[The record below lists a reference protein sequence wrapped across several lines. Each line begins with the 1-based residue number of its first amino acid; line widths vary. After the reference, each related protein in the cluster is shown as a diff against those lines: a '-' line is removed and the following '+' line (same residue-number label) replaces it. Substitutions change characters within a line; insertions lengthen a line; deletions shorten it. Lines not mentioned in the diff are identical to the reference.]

1 MNGISN
7 EAIRKLSDGLSDTF
21 EGAAEAMPRENEAV
35 DLLSYFAARCDLDMH
50 RGPQGGIGTK
60 TAILLMGEDPPTN
73 RHTIESLTWW
83 AEAESRYRFLKAEAM
98 LAAREW
104 INYGRDE

>member
-1 MNGISN
+1 MISR
-7 EAIRKLSDGLSDTF
+7 EESVLHKLSDGYSDPL
-21 EGAAEAMPRENEAV
+21 GVASQLVPRENEPV
-35 DLLSYFAARCDLDMH
+35 DLLSYFATRCDLDMH